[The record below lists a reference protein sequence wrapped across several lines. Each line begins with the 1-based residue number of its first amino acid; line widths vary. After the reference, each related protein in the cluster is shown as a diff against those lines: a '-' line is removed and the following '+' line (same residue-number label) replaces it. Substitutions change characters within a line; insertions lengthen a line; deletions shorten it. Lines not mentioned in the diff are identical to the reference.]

1 VEDISSIFLCERS
14 PMMQISGV
22 PRFGF
27 GISESSLK
35 YVLEG
40 KMNRLC
46 LIAWAVL
53 ITAIGMFRLDR
64 WGVRID
70 DIAKLRIEKL
80 SARRASAPDHLL
92 RADND
97 LARRSRFTLLSR
109 TSCTPSSKLIA
120 RIANPTSDQPASLFK
135 ESRDGRRS

>member
-1 VEDISSIFLCERS
+1 
-14 PMMQISGV
+14 MMQISGV

-97 LARRSRFTLLSR
+97 LARRKS
-109 TSCTPSSKLIA
+109 IH
-120 RIANPTSDQPASLFK
+120 ASLSHELHAQFEAHHSNRK
-135 ESRDGRRS
+135 PDIRSTSVAL